1 MVGAVGWANKQ
12 LPITD
17 DMQPAVLRNL
27 IVQCFKEPQER
38 PSFSDIIGILK
49 PLLDVKHLH
58 PTPPPPPATAEAAP
72 AAAGARALAEAT
84 LAVLQDPQQ
93 QASVAPAASPFGG
106 QEQQDWVPASGPPQ
120 RQPGAGAALGPVPAA
135 AASPFGGQEQQDWV
149 PPGSAQGTQMPGS
162 QPPPAP
168 ASPFGSREQQ
178 EQGGPRPSPA
188 PPASLSGD
196 SQQQQRPSPA
206 VRSFFGDPQQQ
217 RQRPPPA
224 VRSFYGDSQQQQ
236 QRAPPAVA
244 SPLTDG
250 VQQDAV
256 SDGSAAAQQTP
267 ARQWAA
273 SPFADEAQQGRL
285 PPPGTQKGGPGAR
298 RQRERVL
305 PEAAPTAGGPS
316 PGQCFRPRPE

>member
-58 PTPPPPPATAEAAP
+58 PAPQLPATAEAGP
-72 AAAGARALAEAT
+72 PAAGAQAPTGAALAA
-84 LAVLQDPQQ
+84 LQDPQQ

-106 QEQQDWVPASGPPQ
+106 QEQQDWVPQ
-120 RQPGAGAALGPVPAA
+120 RQPGAGAAQAAWPAQGGVPAA

-149 PPGSAQGTQMPGS
+149 PPRSGQGRQLPGF
-162 QPPPAP
+162 QPLPAP

-196 SQQQQRPSPA
+196 SQQQ
-206 VRSFFGDPQQQ
+206 RS
-217 RQRPPPA
+217 PPA
-224 VRSFYGDSQQQQ
+224 
-236 QRAPPAVA
+236 AA
-244 SPLTDG
+244 SPLAG
-250 VQQDAV
+250 VVQRDTV
-256 SDGSAAAQQTP
+256 SDEAAAAQRTP
-267 ARQWAA
+267 VRQWAA
-273 SPFADEAQQGRL
+273 SPFADEAQQARL
-285 PPPGTQKGGPGAR
+285 PPQGTQQNAAATAHLL
-298 RQRERVL
+298 L
-305 PEAAPTAGGPS
+305 PFCLATA
-316 PGQCFRPRPE
+316 